1 MSDEK
6 PGNGPIMRLFEV
18 RIRAGY
24 AEALMRKFATTSAD
38 VVRNEP
44 GNAGYFFGQGVATD
58 ADKLVFASL
67 WRDMDAIRQRFGDN
81 WQKSFLPEGY
91 EDMIEEHSIRHID
104 LSEGWFVG
112 EHAFNDPEGTADDNH

>member
-6 PGNGPIMRLFEV
+6 SGKGPIMRLFAV
-18 RIRAGY
+18 RIREGY
-24 AEALMRKFATTSAD
+24 ADTLMRKFATTSAD

-58 ADKLVFASL
+58 TDRLMFASL
-67 WRDMDAIRQRFGDN
+67 WKDMDAIRRRFGDD

-104 LSEGWFVG
+104 LGEGWFVDG
-112 EHAFNDPEGTADDNH
+112 DAMNDPEKTGG